1 MRGGAKS
8 LKVTVV
14 GTSSDDLS
22 GNEINDL
29 QAAITYQYRAK
40 TKGSYTVS
48 VEEDDLVLTYTDKD
62 GESAEIP
69 DFVPLDKE
77 VTLTKSGL
85 AKHLK
90 TVKFSA

>member
-22 GNEINDL
+22 GNEIEDL
-29 QAAITYQYRAK
+29 QAAINHQYRAK
-40 TKGSYTVS
+40 TKGYYTVS
-48 VEEDDLVLTYTDKD
+48 VEGDDLVLTYADQD
-62 GESAEIP
+62 GESA
-69 DFVPLDKE
+69 DVPAVVPQGKE
-77 VTLTKSGL
+77 VTLSHSKL